1 MKKIKTIIPAPP
13 KGHWVGDGFP
23 VQPVFAG
30 MAFTREISPFL
41 MLDYVQPAVFTPTLR
56 QRGVGPHPHRGFE
69 TVTISYR
76 GEIEHADSVGNVGIV
91 GPGDVQWMTAGSGIV
106 HKEMHSSTFS
116 RNGGTMEMV
125 QLWVNL
131 PAKYKMIA
139 PRYQPILSR
148 DIPIIKLTNDCAT
161 VRVIAGKFKEIV
173 GPASTFSPID
183 LWDIDLKSGGSME
196 FSVRNSDTTM
206 LFVRKGRLVVGDV
219 VVNAQEVALFA
230 HEGSMVRLDA
240 QEDVSALFMSGE
252 PIHELIVARGPFVMN
267 FEEEIRQAMIDYQNG
282 EMGQMAD

>member
-1 MKKIKTIIPAPP
+1 M
-13 KGHWVGDGFP
+13 
-23 VQPVFAG
+23 
-30 MAFTREISPFL
+30 
-41 MLDYVQPAVFTPTLR
+41 
-56 QRGVGPHPHRGFE
+56 
-69 TVTISYR
+69 
-76 GEIEHADSVGNVGIV
+76 

-206 LFVRKGRLVVGDV
+206 LFVRKGRIVVGDV

-230 HEGSMVRLDA
+230 HEESIVRLDA

-252 PIHELIVARGPFVMN
+252 PIHESIAARGPFVMN

-282 EMGQMAD
+282 EMGQMADSEMFRS

>member
-1 MKKIKTIIPAPP
+1 MKKIKIIIPAPP

-23 VQPVFAG
+23 VHPVFAG

-41 MLDYVQPAVFTPTLR
+41 MLDYVQPEVFTPTLR

-206 LFVRKGRLVVGDV
+206 LFVRKGRIVVGDV

-230 HEGSMVRLDA
+230 HEESIVRLDA

-252 PIHELIVARGPFVMN
+252 PIHESIAARGPFVMN

>member
-1 MKKIKTIIPAPP
+1 M
-13 KGHWVGDGFP
+13 GDGFP
-23 VQPVFAG
+23 VQPIFAG

-230 HEGSMVRLDA
+230 HEESIVRLDA

-252 PIHELIVARGPFVMN
+252 PIHESIVARGPFVMN